1 MNKLNFDGIEVSK
14 KEFYESKKAVNLKD
28 VEVDKIVV
36 SNKIK
41 RNNETNKVF
50 IGYISDNFEPLCII
64 LPRMSEWTKH
74 FENGGKNMSF
84 KIEDDEV
91 YMKYNSIWNKIKEL
105 LDGIKLSS
113 ELISDDQYI
122 KSKGKT
128 FSNIIKTLFDG
139 NEIPKERIEYVC
151 IPYIRVDSVLKINK
165 KWYPQVSSEQCKYE
179 TKKREMKSFIDYEI
193 DLDSDYESD

>member
-1 MNKLNFDGIEVSK
+1 M
-14 KEFYESKKAVNLKD
+14 
-28 VEVDKIVV
+28 

-64 LPRMSEWTKH
+64 LPQMSEWIKH
-74 FENGGKNMSF
+74 FENRGKNMSF

-105 LDGIKLSS
+105 LGGIKLSS

-165 KWYPQVSSEQCKYE
+165 KWYPQVSLEQCKYE